1 MNDFIIVIGRQY
13 GAGGR
18 RLGKKLAEVLDVP
31 YYDKELLSEA
41 ADSLGFSKEPF
52 PKSGRE
58 ETFCI
63 KIIPFIQLRF
73 DFCSIQFVHTFR

>member
-41 ADSLGFSKEPF
+41 ADSLGFSKELFQKADERKP
-52 PKSGRE
+52 SV
-58 ETFCI
+58 
-63 KIIPFIQLRF
+63 LRSF
-73 DFCSIQFVHTFR
+73 LDFCSIQFVHTFR

>member
-41 ADSLGFSKEPF
+41 ADSLGF